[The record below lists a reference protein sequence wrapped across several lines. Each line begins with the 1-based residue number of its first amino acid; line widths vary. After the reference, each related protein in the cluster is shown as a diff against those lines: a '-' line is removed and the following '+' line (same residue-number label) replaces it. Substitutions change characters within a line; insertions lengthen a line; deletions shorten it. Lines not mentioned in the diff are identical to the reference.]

1 MSKIDDL
8 IKQAKRIVCDAPMSV
23 TFVKANKYTKQEL
36 IDIHNKCVIAFEKLY
51 DILENM

>member
-23 TFVKANKYTKQEL
+23 TFVKVGEYTKQEL
-36 IDIHNKCVIAFEKLY
+36 IDIHNKCVIAFEKLF
-51 DILENM
+51 DILEDM